1 VTTTSSDV
9 ATHCAYCGRLVATEA
24 AAPERFGE
32 RFCSAARAEEFV
44 AGVRGA
50 RVAKA
55 AHAEDR
61 AAVEV
66 GKSCALTTASQPSWR
81 DTLKRGSC
89 WAAPLLGLIAISLVW
104 SGGWATGGSLLT
116 FLAVLACP

>member
-1 VTTTSSDV
+1 MTTTSSDV
-9 ATHCAYCGRLVATEA
+9 ATHCAYCGRLIATEA
-24 AAPERFGE
+24 AAPEHFGE
-32 RFCSAARAEEFV
+32 RFCSAAHAEEFV

-66 GKSCALTTASQPSWR
+66 GKSCALRLRASR
-81 DTLKRGSC
+81 AGATL
-89 WAAPLLGLIAISLVW
+89 
-104 SGGWATGGSLLT
+104 
-116 FLAVLACP
+116 